1 MSKKFFHPGNPINL
15 EAVFIARQNHERAKR
30 EEAEKMSEYQREQEA
45 YEAKETL
52 AIARGKTQEERNKLS
67 LSFMYD
73 PPVGVRGSSFN
84 TPTASGEKLTMK
96 GKGGEEEGEPFCF
109 RCNKGYHQPERCPK
123 DGEPLFEWQRGA
135 PREGYL
141 RADAQVSDKPFGIQ
155 VQMTRCMKCHTM
167 GHSHTEKFCPMYGKA
182 KDHDEPEVMQP
193 VDEKKLIAE
202 LRDKVRKN
210 YNLVCRND
218 SFSPHVHFDRRAL
231 LSTPLTCGIM
241 EG

>member
-1 MSKKFFHPGNPINL
+1 MASGKGHNKGFHYYMSKKFFHPGNPINL

-84 TPTASGEKLTMK
+84 TPTAPGEKLTMK

-109 RCNKGYHQPERCPK
+109 YVTRAIISLNDVRRMENHCLNGNVVPQGKVTSEPMRRSATSRLGSRCR
-123 DGEPLFEWQRGA
+123 
-135 PREGYL
+135 
-141 RADAQVSDKPFGIQ
+141 
-155 VQMTRCMKCHTM
+155 
-167 GHSHTEKFCPMYGKA
+167 
-182 KDHDEPEVMQP
+182 
-193 VDEKKLIAE
+193 
-202 LRDKVRKN
+202 
-210 YNLVCRND
+210 
-218 SFSPHVHFDRRAL
+218 
-231 LSTPLTCGIM
+231 
-241 EG
+241 